1 MEQTSSC
8 ARKCHWC
15 SRPESESSPLL
26 RCSTCKDTLYCNQ
39 NCQKWDYKSIHKKV
53 CQTFFASSLPE
64 EDIFYGP
71 MLLAHSDS
79 CDKSSSDTEGKRV
92 VEGIDTDKSSGI
104 SDSGFGNKYD
114 HKVEYVYVLLRTRND
129 EIHFHN
135 DLSKPKKG
143 CVYEIL
149 CCVSDKDVLQRYPE
163 LDGISPVNGE
173 EGVASDDDDD
183 DYADSESADSK
194 SKGHGEPIPSRRV
207 GWVRHKKLK
216 ECMLREHRSTWSSEE
231 L

>member
-1 MEQTSSC
+1 
-8 ARKCHWC
+8 
-15 SRPESESSPLL
+15 
-26 RCSTCKDTLYCNQ
+26 
-39 NCQKWDYKSIHKKV
+39 
-53 CQTFFASSLPE
+53 
-64 EDIFYGP
+64 